1 MGLLHSLTQ
10 HFSLHSD
17 PSEEQVS
24 MQATEKETAQALHA
38 FVSTKP
44 NGCVLATEIHQF
56 YAPHG
61 ERYRHIFTGRTG
73 AAQAFVRRWPAYF
86 SLVPVQPNSHNLLLR
101 AQRQPGPAASP
112 AVPRPGFL
120 APAAPQAVPQAALE
134 EAARALAAF
143 VRVQGGSMLTA
154 NISQFYA
161 AHPGRFS
168 HLFRGKGTVQAF
180 VQSWP
185 QFFTLE
191 DVPGVRST
199 TVIKAVPHV
208 APQPVSATAAAQVAV
223 PDVPRQAPQAVPV
236 APLVA
241 ITAPHVVPSDSAAF
255 LPLAPYA
262 ITTKEQSA
270 RIGEV
275 QSLLD
280 VLHPDLLVGLL
291 ERPAECHRL
300 RDITIDI
307 GRCVAAY
314 TSQPDQRAA
323 LPRVVVTQ
331 EHLNYALENIG
342 LETFGSDDRAGLSHT
357 LHRISALRSR
367 QGNIIGLTMR
377 VGRALIGIA
386 SMIADILK
394 SNQSILIL
402 GEPGSGM
409 QQLHRV
415 IQLATTLI

>member
-1 MGLLHSLTQ
+1 
-10 HFSLHSD
+10 
-17 PSEEQVS
+17 
-24 MQATEKETAQALHA
+24 
-38 FVSTKP
+38 
-44 NGCVLATEIHQF
+44 
-56 YAPHG
+56 
-61 ERYRHIFTGRTG
+61 
-73 AAQAFVRRWPAYF
+73 VRRWPAYF
-86 SLVPVQPNSHNLLLR
+86 SLEPVQPNSHNLLLR
-101 AQRQPGPAASP
+101 AQRQPGPAAPP

-120 APAAPQAVPQAALE
+120 VPAAPQAVPQAAFE
-134 EAARALAAF
+134 EAAQALAAF

-154 NISQFYA
+154 NIFQFYT

-180 VQSWP
+180 VRSWP

-208 APQPVSATAAAQVAV
+208 APQPASATAAAQVALPADAPPQV
-223 PDVPRQAPQAVPV
+223 PQAVP
-236 APLVA
+236 AA
-241 ITAPHVVPSDSAAF
+241 TAAPHVVPSDSAAF
-255 LPLAPYA
+255 LPLALQA
-262 ITTKEQSA
+262 ASTKEQSA

-300 RDITIDI
+300 RDITIGI

-323 LPRVVVTQ
+323 LARVVVTQ
-331 EHLNYALENIG
+331 EHLDYALENIG
-342 LETFGSDDRAGLSHT
+342 LEAFGSDDRAGLSHT
-357 LHRISALRSR
+357 LHRISALRNR
-367 QGNIIGLTMR
+367 QGSIIGLTMR
-377 VGRALIGIA
+377 VGRALVGIA

-394 SNQSILIL
+394 TNQSILIL

-409 QQLHRV
+409 QQLHLV
-415 IQLATTLI
+415 IQSATAVI